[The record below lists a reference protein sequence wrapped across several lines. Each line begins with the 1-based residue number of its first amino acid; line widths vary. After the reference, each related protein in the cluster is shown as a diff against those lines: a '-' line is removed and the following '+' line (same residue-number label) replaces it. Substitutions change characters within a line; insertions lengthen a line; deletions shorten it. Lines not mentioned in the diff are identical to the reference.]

1 MTTEREV
8 VRRPPGRR
16 AQILAVASEQF
27 HRRGYHQ
34 ISMAEVAAEVGITA
48 PALYR
53 HYRSKPELLLR
64 AVESDLAAVHTAVH
78 AGHRDLDGLCAA
90 LAAVAVE
97 HRALGTL
104 WQRDARLLPSGQ
116 RAELWGRLRA
126 DVGVMTGALA
136 AARPE
141 LPAEDAEFI
150 CWSLLSAYGSLSY
163 HTFAPP
169 RRGFERLLRRIGGA
183 VLAVTPSGLPESRTV
198 ARPAAAAPE
207 SRREEL
213 LTAAVRL
220 FHERGFDNVSTDQL
234 GAAVGISGPSV
245 YKHFDTKA
253 ELLAATLVRS
263 RERLWHE
270 VEAAIAG
277 GGTPGEA
284 LAAGLSAYVD
294 FALRHR
300 HYLGVMLSETE
311 RLADPDRR
319 AAVDFR
325 RNFLR
330 TWVALLCQ
338 VRPAIGSVEAR
349 IRVHAMFALVNDG
362 VRNRPG
368 CARPDLAGCLV
379 ELGRAALGLT
389 P

>member
-53 HYRSKPELLLR
+53 HYRNKPELLLR
-64 AVESDLAAVHTAVH
+64 AVESDLAAVRAAVR
-78 AGHRDLDGLCAA
+78 AGHRDLDGLCGA

-104 WQRDARLLPSGQ
+104 WQRDARLLPSVQ

-126 DVGVMTGALA
+126 DVGAMAELLSD
-136 AARPE
+136 ARPE
-141 LPAEDAEFI
+141 LPPQDAEFL
-150 CWSLLSAYGSLSY
+150 CWSTLSAYGSLSY

-169 RRGFERLLRRIGGA
+169 RRSFERLLRRIGGA
-183 VLAVTPSGLPESRTV
+183 VLAVTPSGLPEPVVAART
-198 ARPAAAAPE
+198 AAAVPE

-270 VEAAIAG
+270 VESAIAG
-277 GGTPGEA
+277 GGTPGGA

-300 HYLGVMLSETE
+300 HHLGVMLVETE
-311 RLADPDRR
+311 RLTEPDRR

-325 RNFLR
+325 RDFLH
-330 TWVALLCQ
+330 TWVGLLRQ
-338 VRPAIGSVEAR
+338 VRPAFENTEAR

-368 CARPDLAGCLV
+368 CTRPDLADCLV
-379 ELGRAALGLT
+379 ELGRAVLGLT
-389 P
+389 V